1 MKLIFLTL
9 VLAVVQIL
17 LPVPRATTLQST
29 AKDDPQKP
37 VKVAELPPVSVK
49 PGWRDDLAL
58 FFAGALVGVG
68 AYGVWMAKRTLKV
81 VERQAVSMRRQTTH
95 LKNSVVQAR
104 EAAQAAKR
112 STDALIASER
122 AWVMVDIVWQ
132 PGGHMFDGDSSD
144 EGPSVGIFVNYTC
157 RNVGRMFAQITEK
170 GYVFR
175 KFDDHPPE
183 QPDFTAIERFEDFL
197 SEYLAP
203 NASTEPYKLSG
214 IRCAG
219 KRFSPG
225 VMLLYGR
232 VQYRDVYG
240 EHETKFG
247 YWISPQGVLA
257 RLPADTYPEYNKHT

>member
-58 FFAGALVGVG
+58 FFAGGLVGVG

-157 RNVGRMFAQITEK
+157 RNVGRM
-170 GYVFR
+170 
-175 KFDDHPPE
+175 
-183 QPDFTAIERFEDFL
+183 
-197 SEYLAP
+197 
-203 NASTEPYKLSG
+203 
-214 IRCAG
+214 
-219 KRFSPG
+219 
-225 VMLLYGR
+225 
-232 VQYRDVYG
+232 
-240 EHETKFG
+240 
-247 YWISPQGVLA
+247 
-257 RLPADTYPEYNKHT
+257 